1 MGINRIVNIFGRVFL
16 PRVRDLMTKD
26 FTIFDVKAPLI
37 DAFQAVMKN
46 DIRSVVI
53 TREGK
58 PVGILTRRDL
68 LTKCFFDQS
77 YFSKTAV
84 GDVMSQP
91 LITIGQNENVL
102 KAVDLMTQMGIRRL
116 VVVEGDTIV
125 GRILLE
131 EIRQLTSES
140 SVTVFYRMAYF
151 LFGVLATMVVFAI
164 SLAL

>member
-1 MGINRIVNIFGRVFL
+1 MVINRIINIFGRVFL
-16 PRVRDLMTKD
+16 PRVRDLMTKG
-26 FTIFDVKAPLI
+26 FTTLDEKAPLI

-46 DIRSVVI
+46 DIRSIVI

-68 LTKCFFDQS
+68 LTKCFFDQT
-77 YFSKTAV
+77 YFNKTTV

-91 LITIGQNENVL
+91 LITISPNENVL
-102 KAVDLMTQMGIRRL
+102 KAVELMTQMGIRRL
-116 VVVEGDTIV
+116 VVVEGDKVV

-131 EIRQLTSES
+131 EIKHLTSES

-151 LFGVLATMVVFAI
+151 LFGVLATLVMFAI
-164 SLAL
+164 ALAL